1 MPVFLVSTPCCAPG
15 SSAFALAAARRA
27 DPGYNEQR
35 RFFVSTTLGDSPEIF
50 GMKIGIQSLGIVIL
64 TFVGFALSDRA
75 KALVPPPDGGYPNF
89 NTAEGQNALFS
100 LTTGVANTAVGW
112 FSLKS
117 NVDASFNT
125 GVGAGALL
133 FNTADENTAVGAA
146 VLLFNTTGSG
156 NTAVGSTAL
165 FNNNIGN
172 FNTATGSDA
181 LRQNT
186 TGGTNVANGF
196 AALNQNT
203 TGSQN
208 TATGPRA
215 LVANTEG
222 FNNTAVGH
230 LALGGNTSGVANTAV
245 GVNAGVNVTT
255 ANNVICIGAG
265 VGGINVDDSCFI
277 GNIRGALVAP
287 DAAPVLIDS
296 AGKLGTTNGSSRR
309 FKNKIKRME
318 KASEAIMALKPVT
331 FQYNS
336 DKTNTPQFGL
346 IAEEVADVDPDLV
359 VRDKDGEV
367 YTVRYDAVNAM
378 LLNEFLKEHRKV
390 EELKSAMAQQR
401 KDFETAI
408 VQQGKATEALVARL
422 NEQEA
427 RIQKVSAQ
435 VEARKSGS
443 QMLVEN
449 Q

>member
-1 MPVFLVSTPCCAPG
+1 MFT
-15 SSAFALAAARRA
+15 
-27 DPGYNEQR
+27 
-35 RFFVSTTLGDSPEIF
+35 
-50 GMKIGIQSLGIVIL
+50 IV
-64 TFVGFALSDRA
+64 TFMLLA
-75 KALVPPPDGGYPNF
+75 KAQAVVPPPDGGYPGF
-89 NTAEGQNALFS
+89 NTAEGQNALLNLDVDVGF
-100 LTTGVANTAVGW
+100 GNTAVGW
-112 FSLKS
+112 FALS
-117 NVDASFNT
+117 NDIDHDFNT
-125 GVGAGALL
+125 AVGAGALL
-133 FNTADENTAVGAA
+133 FNQESSNTAVGTAA
-146 VLLFNTTGSG
+146 LLSNDQGSD
-156 NTAVGSTAL
+156 NTAVGVAAL
-165 FNNNIGN
+165 LNNIDGN

-186 TGGTNVANGF
+186 TGSTNMANGF

-255 ANNVICIGAG
+255 AHNVICIGAD
-265 VGGINVDDSCFI
+265 VRGINVDNSCFV

-331 FQYNS
+331 FQYKS

-401 KDFETAI
+401 QDFEAAMA
-408 VQQGKATEALVARL
+408 QQRKATEALVARL
-422 NEQEA
+422 NEQET
-427 RIQKVSAQ
+427 RIQKASAQ
-435 VEARKSGS
+435 IEMAKSEA